1 MDANELRTLQA
12 PLKKQH
18 REQPATALTPARAE
32 AMLDMDRIVCRVGS
46 WLGARIRQRLARSR
60 RDVDNGIVGEGD
72 IGLVRAQHLGEIPMQ
87 PIVAHAAAFGAA
99 YARPTP
105 GPG

>member
-1 MDANELRTLQA
+1 MALGHADVLE
-12 PLKKQH
+12 PH
-18 REQPATALTPARAE
+18 RASLSAIVF
-32 AMLDMDRIVCRVGS
+32 MLDMDRIVCRVGS

-72 IGLVRAQHLGEIPMQ
+72 IGLVRAQHLGEIRMQ

-105 GPG
+105 GPGWGI